1 MGYRTSSPELHR
13 AYQQATKAAKHSLLR
28 HPGRSMAATLRL
40 LAERAEAYTEPDN
53 YGAGALIED
62 FEKQL
67 AVEFNKPAALF
78 LPSGTLAQ
86 PVALKIHC
94 DKAGNNRVGLH
105 PTSHLQLHEQQGYSA
120 LWGLT
125 AVTLGAANKVLT
137 VADLEA
143 LSTAPT
149 ELPAAI
155 VLELPMREIGGQL
168 PDWDDLCAQ
177 VRWAKSHGIAVHID
191 GARLWQ
197 CPAALNHSLAEIAA
211 LADSVYVSFYK
222 DIGGIAG
229 ALLLGDDNFIAE
241 ARVWVRRAGGNLI
254 NLYPYILA
262 AQQGLA
268 ENREAVSDAVS
279 YARELSTMLQDI
291 EGVRVNPAPAQAGMF
306 HLHIA
311 CEPDDL
317 LQAVIDYANQHQVII
332 LPQPRAV
339 EGDCSVCEITIG
351 RNAMQ
356 QPASF
361 WHEHLRN
368 CLQPVLAKSD

>member
-13 AYQQATKAAKHSLLR
+13 AYQQASRAATHSLLR
-28 HPGRSMAATLRL
+28 HPGRSMAATLRI
-40 LAERAEAYTEPDN
+40 LAERAEAYAEPDN

-62 FEKQL
+62 FENQL
-67 AVEFNKPAALF
+67 AAEFNKPASLF

-86 PVALKIHC
+86 PIALKIHC
-94 DKAGNNRVGLH
+94 DKAANNRIGLH

-125 AVTLGAANKVLT
+125 AVTLGTANKVLT
-137 VADLEA
+137 SADLEA
-143 LSTAPT
+143 FSSNPN

-168 PDWDDLCAQ
+168 PSWDDLCAQ
-177 VRWAKSHGIAVHID
+177 VRWAKAHGIAVHID

-229 ALLLGDDNFIAE
+229 ALLLGSHNFIAE

-268 ENREAVSDAVS
+268 ENRAAVSDAVS
-279 YARELSTMLQDI
+279 YAAELSRLLQTID
-291 EGVRVNPAPAQAGMF
+291 GVRVNPAPAQTAMF

-311 CEPDDL
+311 CDPEQL
-317 LQAVIDYANQHQVII
+317 LQAVIGYANQHQVII
-332 LPQPRAV
+332 LPEPRAV
-339 EGDCSVCEITIG
+339 EDNYSVCEITIG

-356 QPASF
+356 QQARF
-361 WHEHLRN
+361 WHEHMRN
-368 CLQPVLAKSD
+368 CLQPLLAKSD